1 MIAKLLALA
10 PLVVVGLQSQSLLK
24 PAAIQHVT
32 AATSITPDAVAAG
45 GKVTLVLDVTPDRNI
60 HVYAPGAKDFIATSV
75 KMTAKSGVTFGTAAY
90 PPSEMILDPILNER
104 IPEYTKTFRIT
115 QPVTVS
121 TKSPSGESI
130 SMTGVLTYQ
139 ACDEKM
145 CFAPSELPVQWT
157 VRVK

>member
-1 MIAKLLALA
+1 MLRLLPFVLA
-10 PLVVVGLQSQSLLK
+10 FAVQSSSLLK

-32 AATSITPDAVAAG
+32 AATSTTSDVVAPG
-45 GKVTLVLDVTPDRNI
+45 GKTTLVVDVTPDRNI
-60 HVYAPGAKDFIATSV
+60 HVYAPGAKDFIATSI

-115 QPVTVS
+115 QPVTLS
-121 TKSPSGESI
+121 AQSISGESVT
-130 SMTGVLTYQ
+130 MTAVLTYQ
-139 ACDEKM
+139 ACDDKM

>member
-1 MIAKLLALA
+1 MLRLL
-10 PLVVVGLQSQSLLK
+10 PLVVVFSVQSSSLLK

-32 AATSITPDAVAAG
+32 AATSITPDVVSAG
-45 GKVTLVLDVTPDRNI
+45 GKATLVLDVTPDRNI
-60 HVYAPGAKDFIATSV
+60 HVYAPGAKDFMATSI
-75 KMTAKSGVTFGTAAY
+75 KMTAKSGVTLGTATY

-115 QPVTVS
+115 QPVTLSATTRV
-121 TKSPSGESI
+121 GESVT
-130 SMTGVLTYQ
+130 MTGVLTYQ
-139 ACDEKM
+139 ACDDKM